1 MLGQLDSTCSYI
13 CVPQLLYT
21 IYGLTKRQ
29 YTQGLQLKD
38 WQIEL
43 DEYNVIIIVAI
54 LNPHRFLSH
63 NEAAEGD

>member
-1 MLGQLDSTCSYI
+1 MFWPQRIHHSLYSSIQECLGNWTQLVLI

-38 WQIEL
+38 WQFEL
-43 DEYNVIIIVAI
+43 HEYN
-54 LNPHRFLSH
+54 
-63 NEAAEGD
+63 